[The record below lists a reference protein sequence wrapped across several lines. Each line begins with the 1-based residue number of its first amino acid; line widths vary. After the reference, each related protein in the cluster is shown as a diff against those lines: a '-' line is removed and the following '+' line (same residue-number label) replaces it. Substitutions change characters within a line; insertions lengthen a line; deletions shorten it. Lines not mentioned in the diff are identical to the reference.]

1 MKKNEVPGAVSIALY
16 PSNYSVVK
24 FEYKAL
30 APNYKLLNSLN
41 KKKISEDKFIRL
53 YNDQL
58 KELNPQNVVEHLNFI
73 TGDYEPV
80 IMCKCAKTKFC
91 HRHLV
96 AQWLEKELGIKIIEY
111 NVPETSRKEGY
122 LVKKKV
128 PSLFSDGD

>member
-1 MKKNEVPGAVSIALY
+1 M
-16 PSNYSVVK
+16 
-24 FEYKAL
+24 
-30 APNYKLLNSLN
+30 
-41 KKKISEDKFIRL
+41 
-53 YNDQL
+53 
-58 KELNPQNVVEHLNFI
+58 NFI

-96 AQWLEKELGIKIIEY
+96 AQWLEKELGIKVIEY

-128 PSLFSDGD
+128 PMAPF

>member
-1 MKKNEVPGAVSIALY
+1 M
-16 PSNYSVVK
+16 
-24 FEYKAL
+24 

-111 NVPETSRKEGY
+111 NVPETSRKDGY